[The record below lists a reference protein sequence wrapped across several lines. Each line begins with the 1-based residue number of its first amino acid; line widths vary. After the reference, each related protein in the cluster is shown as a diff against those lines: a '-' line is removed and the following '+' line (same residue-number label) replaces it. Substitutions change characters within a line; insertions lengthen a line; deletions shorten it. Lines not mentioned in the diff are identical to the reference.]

1 MSEELVTQVVHIIV
15 KVDAPVGLAARVAS
29 NHIENCLAAAA
40 GDKADYGWHRIDSH
54 ASISIEGATPIKGNY

>member
-29 NHIENCLAAAA
+29 NHIEN
-40 GDKADYGWHRIDSH
+40 H